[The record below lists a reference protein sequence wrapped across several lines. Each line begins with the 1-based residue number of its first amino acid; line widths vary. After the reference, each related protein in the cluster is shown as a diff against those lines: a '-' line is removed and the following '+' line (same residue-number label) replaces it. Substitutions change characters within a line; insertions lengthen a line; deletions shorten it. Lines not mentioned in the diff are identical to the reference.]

1 MILQKV
7 LGDIL
12 HENSVIETYVYTY
25 NLQRKPVLSD
35 PDIKN
40 HLEELYRNL
49 LLLSSIKPQTILKIC
64 RKYYISKL
72 LAEDSPNKSKK
83 LAASYLQIQKS
94 EDGNY

>member
-40 HLEELYRNL
+40 HLEELVVAV
-49 LLLSSIKPQTILKIC
+49 I
-64 RKYYISKL
+64 
-72 LAEDSPNKSKK
+72 NK
-83 LAASYLQIQKS
+83 ASNNF
-94 EDGNY
+94 ENM